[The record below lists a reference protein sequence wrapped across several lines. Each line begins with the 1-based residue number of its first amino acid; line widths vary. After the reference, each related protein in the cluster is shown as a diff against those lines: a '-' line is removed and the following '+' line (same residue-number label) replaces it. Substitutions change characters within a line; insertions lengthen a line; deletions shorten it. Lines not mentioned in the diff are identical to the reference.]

1 MTVLN
6 CQVKLFNLKKLDV
19 LFLPRVSNDEDR
31 VMGVEGNVVE
41 LSLFP
46 RHHRLRADGVILVDM
61 QVKDMHLTVNCHSCK
76 HRAAVRQKRQ
86 IIIVLFCSKGNIVSW
101 PFGGVKLGKSLHV
114 ITTIR
119 YCSHEN
125 KPQQEKNLV

>member
-1 MTVLN
+1 MEVNVLI
-6 CQVKLFNLKKLDV
+6 
-19 LFLPRVSNDEDR
+19 LPRVSNDEDR

-41 LSLFP
+41 PSFFP

-86 IIIVLFCSKGNIVSW
+86 IIIIVLFCSKGNIVSW
-101 PFGGVKLGKSLHV
+101 PFGGVKLGKLLHV
-114 ITTIR
+114 ITKIIAAMKIN
-119 YCSHEN
+119 HN
-125 KPQQEKNLV
+125 KEKNLV